1 MINHNN
7 LVYMELLQAG
17 KIIIMDKL
25 FQRLVQTKLEEA
37 IWVKKVMFQPI
48 IMEDKLWHRY
58 LQFMLNDPDQFWI
71 SLDKDRMHHH
81 MQLQAIQ
88 VTWTQLPTLL
98 TKETL
103 EVRPVQSTITT
114 KVHQDS

>member
-1 MINHNN
+1 M
-7 LVYMELLQAG
+7 
-17 KIIIMDKL
+17 
-25 FQRLVQTKLEEA
+25 FQRLVLTKLEEV
-37 IWVKKVMFQPI
+37 IWIKKVIFQPL

-71 SLDKDRMHHH
+71 SLVKDRMHHR

-103 EVRPVQSTITT
+103 EDRVVQSTITT
-114 KVHQDS
+114 KVLQDS